1 MSSKT
6 ADFGET
12 IATAKNRTAIGD
24 EKRRRRR
31 VRITARVRVR
41 GGIGTLETFDD
52 IGSSIDVTRDG
63 LLFITSRGGYW
74 IGEALEVMFPY
85 SDEPTALNFAQ
96 KAKVVR
102 CTLTP
107 DLRFNIA
114 VEYQKANGHDLNW
127 PWTSTPFP
135 GKVRVLGVESDPRM
149 AQTMRDLLE
158 HDGYQVV
165 FVPSTKQAL
174 DILRSEV
181 PDVIFAE
188 VECSEISG
196 QDLCAIVKKSDRLR
210 HVPVILLTSSAL
222 PSDYAAC
229 RDLGAVVC
237 MMKPCKPA
245 RLQLAIHLVAPPPL
259 HRSVYSA
266 GFNMGAFVRTS

>member
-1 MSSKT
+1 LSVKT
-6 ADFGET
+6 ADFAET
-12 IATAKNRTAIGD
+12 IAAARNRAATGA
-24 EKRRRRR
+24 ERRRRWR
-31 VRITARVRVR
+31 VRITGRVRIR
-41 GGIGTLETFDD
+41 GGIGTLQTFNDS
-52 IGSSIDVTRDG
+52 GSSIDITRYG
-63 LLFITSRGGYW
+63 LLFATSRGGYW
-74 IGEALEVMFPY
+74 IGEALEVVFPY
-85 SDEPTALNFAQ
+85 SDQPTALNFAQ

-102 CTLTP
+102 CMLLP
-107 DLRFNIA
+107 DLRFAIA
-114 VEYQKANGHDLNW
+114 VEYQKANGHDPDW
-127 PWTSTPFP
+127 PWTSTPFAD
-135 GKVRVLGVESDPRM
+135 KVRVLGVESDQRM

-266 GFNMGAFVRTS
+266 DFNMGAFVRTS